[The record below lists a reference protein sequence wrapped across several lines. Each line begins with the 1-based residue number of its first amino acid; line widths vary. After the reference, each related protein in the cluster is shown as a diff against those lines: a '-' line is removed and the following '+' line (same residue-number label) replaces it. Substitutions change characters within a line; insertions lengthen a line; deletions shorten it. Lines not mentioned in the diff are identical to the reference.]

1 MEKSFG
7 CIFYLKRKGN
17 DLSKEIDIYLRIT
30 VDSDPVEL
38 STKRKCFK
46 ENWNVKAGRA
56 EGKTDYAK
64 SINTYLDTLQQKVF
78 EAKRRLIE
86 VDEEVTSAK
95 IKHLMLGGKVNKE
108 KYMLMEQF
116 KIHNEQIQALIGRD
130 YAKGTLDRYETAYR
144 HTLQFLQDKYKVSD
158 IDIEKLNYDF
168 ITNYEFWLKTVR
180 KCDHNTTMKY
190 LANFKKIVIR
200 CVKSGKLARD
210 PFVGFVMSKKEVERE
225 VLNDDQLRRIA
236 QENFSAER
244 MAIVR
249 DIFLFC
255 CFTGLA
261 YADIKKL
268 KQTEIIKGN
277 DGGLW
282 IIAKR
287 QKTNVTSR
295 IPLLPAALEIIE
307 RYKNHPQCT
316 LKGMVLP
323 VLSNQKMNSYLKPIA
338 DRCGIHFCLT
348 FHIARHTFATTVTLS
363 NGIPIETVSK
373 MLGHR
378 NLKTTQHYAKILDKK
393 ISDDMKKLKDYRF

>member
-1 MEKSFG
+1 MENSFG
-7 CIFYLKRKGN
+7 CFFYLKKKGKS
-17 DLSKEIDIYLRIT
+17 LSVELPIYLRIT
-30 VDSDPVEL
+30 IDSDYAEL

-46 ENWNVKAGRA
+46 SSWNVKAGRA

-78 EAKRRLIE
+78 EGKRRLIE
-86 VDEEVTSAK
+86 VDEEVTPAK
-95 IKHLMLGGKVNKE
+95 VKHLMLGGKANKE

-116 KIHNEQIQALIGRD
+116 KIHNEQMQALIGRD
-130 YAKGTLDRYETAYR
+130 YAESTLDRYETSYR

-323 VLSNQKMNSYLKPIA
+323 VISNQKMNSYLKPIA

>member
-1 MEKSFG
+1 MENSFG
-7 CIFYLKRKGN
+7 CFFYLKKKGKS
-17 DLSKEIDIYLRIT
+17 LSVELPIYLRIT
-30 VDSDPVEL
+30 VDSDYAEL

-46 ENWNVKAGRA
+46 SSWNVKAGRA
-56 EGKTDYAK
+56 EGKTEYAK

-86 VDEEVTSAK
+86 VDEEVTPAK
-95 IKHLMLGGKVNKE
+95 IKHLMLGGKFTKE

-116 KIHNEQIQALIGRD
+116 KIHNEQMQALIGKD
-130 YAKGTLDRYETAYR
+130 YAKGTLDRYEIAYR
-144 HTLQFLQDKYKVSD
+144 HTLQFLESKYKVSD

-200 CVKSGKLARD
+200 CVKSGKLVRD
-210 PFVGFVMSKKEVERE
+210 PFVGFVMSKKEVERD
-225 VLNDDQLRRIA
+225 VLNEAQLRRIA
-236 QENFSAER
+236 QESFSAER
-244 MAIVR
+244 MALVR

-261 YADIKKL
+261 YADTKKL
-268 KQTEIIKGN
+268 KQIDIVKGS

-287 QKTNVTSR
+287 QKTHVTSR
-295 IPLLPAALEIIE
+295 IPLLPAALEIID
-307 RYKNHPQCT
+307 RYKSHPQCEK
-316 LKGMVLP
+316 KGVVLP
-323 VLSNQKMNSYLKPIA
+323 VLSNQKLNTYLKEIA
-338 DRCGIHFCLT
+338 DKCGIHFNLT

-393 ISDDMKKLKDYRF
+393 ISDDMKKLKDYML

>member
-1 MEKSFG
+1 MENSFG
-7 CIFYLKRKGN
+7 CFFYLKKKGKS
-17 DLSKEIDIYLRIT
+17 LSVELPIYLRIT
-30 VDSDPVEL
+30 VDSDYAEL

-46 ENWNVKAGRA
+46 SSWNVKAGRA

-64 SINTYLDTLQQKVF
+64 SVNTYLDTLQQKVF

-86 VDEEVTSAK
+86 VDEEVTPAK
-95 IKHLMLGGKVNKE
+95 IKHMMLGGKFTKE

-116 KIHNEQIQALIGRD
+116 KIHNEQMQALIGKD

-144 HTLQFLQDKYKVSD
+144 HTLQFLKSKYTVSD

-210 PFVGFVMSKKEVERE
+210 PFVGFVMSKKEVERD
-225 VLNDDQLRRIA
+225 VLNDAQLRRIA

-244 MAIVR
+244 MALVR

-268 KQTEIIKGN
+268 KQTEIIKGS

-295 IPLLPAALEIIE
+295 IPLLPPALEIIE
-307 RYKNHPQCT
+307 RYKNHPQCEK
-316 LKGMVLP
+316 KGVVLP
-323 VLSNQKMNSYLKPIA
+323 VLSNQKLNTYLKEIA
-338 DRCGIHFCLT
+338 DMCGIHFNLT

-393 ISDDMKKLKDYRF
+393 ISDDMKKLKDYRL

>member
-1 MEKSFG
+1 MENSFG
-7 CIFYLKRKGN
+7 CFFYLKKKGKT
-17 DLSKEIDIYLRIT
+17 LSVELPIYLKIT
-30 VDSDPVEL
+30 VNSESVQL

-46 ENWNVKAGRA
+46 QQWNVKAGRA

-86 VDEEVTSAK
+86 VDEEVTPAK
-95 IKHLMLGGKVNKE
+95 IKHLMLGGKFNKE
-108 KYMLMEQF
+108 KCMLMEQF
-116 KIHNEQIQALIGRD
+116 KIHNEQMQALIGKD
-130 YAKGTLDRYETAYR
+130 YAKGTLDRYEIAYR
-144 HTLQFLQDKYKVSD
+144 HTLQFLESKYKVSD
-158 IDIEKLNYDF
+158 IDIEKLDYDF
-168 ITNYEFWLKTVR
+168 IMNYEFWLKTVR

-200 CVKSGKLARD
+200 CVKSGKLVRD

-225 VLNDDQLRRIA
+225 VLNDTHLRRIA

-244 MAIVR
+244 MALVR

-268 KQTEIIKGN
+268 KQTEILKGN

-295 IPLLPAALEIIE
+295 VPLLPPALEIIE
-307 RYKNHPQCT
+307 RYKSHPQC
-316 LKGMVLP
+316 
-323 VLSNQKMNSYLKPIA
+323 
-338 DRCGIHFCLT
+338 
-348 FHIARHTFATTVTLS
+348 
-363 NGIPIETVSK
+363 E
-373 MLGHR
+373 
-378 NLKTTQHYAKILDKK
+378 KK
-393 ISDDMKKLKDYRF
+393 EWCCPF

>member
-1 MEKSFG
+1 
-7 CIFYLKRKGN
+7 
-17 DLSKEIDIYLRIT
+17 
-30 VDSDPVEL
+30 
-38 STKRKCFK
+38 
-46 ENWNVKAGRA
+46 
-56 EGKTDYAK
+56 
-64 SINTYLDTLQQKVF
+64 
-78 EAKRRLIE
+78 
-86 VDEEVTSAK
+86 
-95 IKHLMLGGKVNKE
+95 
-108 KYMLMEQF
+108 
-116 KIHNEQIQALIGRD
+116 
-130 YAKGTLDRYETAYR
+130 
-144 HTLQFLQDKYKVSD
+144 
-158 IDIEKLNYDF
+158 
-168 ITNYEFWLKTVR
+168 
-180 KCDHNTTMKY
+180 MKY

-200 CVKSGKLARD
+200 CVKSGKLVRD
-210 PFVGFVMSKKEVERE
+210 PFVGFVMSKKEVERD
-225 VLNDDQLRRIA
+225 VLNDAQLRRIA
-236 QENFSAER
+236 QENFPAER
-244 MAIVR
+244 MALVR

-268 KQTEIIKGN
+268 KQTEIIKGS

-295 IPLLPAALEIIE
+295 IPLLPPALEIIE

-323 VLSNQKMNSYLKPIA
+323 VLSNQKLNTYLKEIA
-338 DRCGIHFCLT
+338 DKCGIHFNLT

-393 ISDDMKKLKDYRF
+393 ISDDMKKLKDYRL

>member
-1 MEKSFG
+1 MEKNFG
-7 CIFYLKRKGN
+7 CLFFLKKKGKSAN
-17 DLSKEIDIYLRIT
+17 REIDIYLRIT
-30 VDSDPVEL
+30 VDSVSAEL
-38 STKRKCFK
+38 STKRKCFRA
-46 ENWNVKAGRA
+46 NWSVKASRA
-56 EGKTDYAK
+56 EGKTDYAR
-64 SINTYLDTLQQKVF
+64 SINSYLDTLQQKVF

-86 VDEEVTSAK
+86 VDEEVTAVK
-95 IKHLMLGGKVNKE
+95 IKDLMLNRKVEKE
-108 KYMLMEQF
+108 KFRLMEQF
-116 KIHNEQIQALIGRD
+116 MAHNEQMKALVGRD
-130 YAKGTLDRYETAYR
+130 YAKGTLDRYETSYR
-144 HTLQFLQDKYKVSD
+144 HTLQCVQDKYKVTD

-225 VLNDDQLRRIA
+225 VLNNDQLRRIS

-244 MAIVR
+244 MALVR

-295 IPLLPAALEIIE
+295 IPLLPPALEIIE
-307 RYKNHPQCT
+307 RYKSHPQCT
-316 LKGMVLP
+316 FKGMVLP

-393 ISDDMKKLKDYRF
+393 ISDDMKRLKDYRL